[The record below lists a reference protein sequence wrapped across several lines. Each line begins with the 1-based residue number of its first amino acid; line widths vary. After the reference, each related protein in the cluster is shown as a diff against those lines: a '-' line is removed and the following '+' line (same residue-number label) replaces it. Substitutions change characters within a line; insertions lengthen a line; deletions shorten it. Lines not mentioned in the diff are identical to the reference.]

1 MSDDVPAWPDRSSAG
16 EDLARH
22 LPMFWRPGE
31 AITVVGIPRGGLVV
45 AAPVAWRRG
54 CPLVSWST
62 RRLVLPGS
70 GGLGLGAVAPGGIV
84 VIDPDQVRLQHVPLG
99 TLLDLIRHQQL
110 VVERHQR
117 LFAEPRPAEIAGHH
131 LIVIDDYLSSGLTME
146 ATLRSLRQLWPRSI
160 TLAVPVGAQG
170 VIRCL
175 RPEVDNILVLIST
188 EQPETGLGW
197 GQGLGPVD
205 LRQVL
210 HLLQPPPG
218 RECRGC
224 AAVRQQRRFAGIV
237 NFRMSTP
244 HPRAPWPTPSATIS
258 TR

>member
-1 MSDDVPAWPDRSSAG
+1 MSDDTPAWPDRTSAG
-16 EDLARH
+16 EDLARQ

-84 VIDPDQVRLQHVPLG
+84 VIDPDQVRLQHVALA

-117 LFAEPRPAEIAGHH
+117 LFAEPQPAEIAGHH
-131 LIVIDDYLSSGLTME
+131 LIVIDDYVGSGLTME

-160 TLAVPVGAQG
+160 TLAVPVAEQG
-170 VIRCL
+170 TIRCL
-175 RPEVDNILVLIST
+175 RPEVDNLLVLIST
-188 EQPETGLGW
+188 EHPGSGRGW
-197 GQGLGPVD
+197 FRQLGPVD
-205 LRQVL
+205 LRQVQQ
-210 HLLQPPPG
+210 LL
-218 RECRGC
+218 
-224 AAVRQQRRFAGIV
+224 
-237 NFRMSTP
+237 
-244 HPRAPWPTPSATIS
+244 HPRLAGTAGDAPQTGSSDVSSGSS
-258 TR
+258 TSG

>member
-1 MSDDVPAWPDRSSAG
+1 MSDGTPTWPDRTSAG
-16 EDLARH
+16 EDLARR

-45 AAPVAWRRG
+45 AAPVAWRQG

-84 VIDPDQVRLQHVPLG
+84 VIDPDQVRLQHVALA
-99 TLLDLIRHQQL
+99 TLLDLIQHQQL

-131 LIVIDDYLSSGLTME
+131 LIVIDDYVGSGLTME

-160 TLAVPVGAQG
+160 TLAVPVGEPVAL
-170 VIRCL
+170 RCL
-175 RPEVDNILVLIST
+175 RPEVDNILVLIS
-188 EQPETGLGW
+188 PEHPDS
-197 GQGLGPVD
+197 GQGWFRQLGTVD
-205 LRQVL
+205 LRQIKQ
-210 HLLQPPPG
+210 LL
-218 RECRGC
+218 
-224 AAVRQQRRFAGIV
+224 
-237 NFRMSTP
+237 
-244 HPRAPWPTPSATIS
+244 HPRLSGTAGDAPQTGSSDVSPGSS
-258 TR
+258 TSG